1 MSSITLMKASPM
13 LTRLQVKGFKNLVD
27 VDIRFGPL
35 TCIAGP
41 NSVGKSNLFD
51 AIRFFSELVDKPFVE
66 AARSIRGG
74 DDVSSLFTAKLGSR
88 MELSAEMIIPLDGH
102 DDFGQPAQAGATFVR
117 YDLILALEHLGDKS
131 GSPRIR
137 LDSETLSYITKADSV
152 AAIGF
157 EHSKLW
163 RESVVTASARRT
175 TFITTQ
181 NDSNRGAVVRLQS
194 DRMRAE
200 GKSQAGGGKAFAFS
214 AKTLP
219 RTVLSSA
226 QNAEESRTAVL
237 VRQEMR
243 NWRQLQLEPS
253 SLRGVDEFDSPQRI
267 DATGAHIPATLSRL
281 VSGTNE
287 DDAAIVTATIA
298 NSLSNLVERVR
309 DVRVDKDEVRRTL
322 RFMMTDEDGLELP
335 ASSLSDGTMRFV
347 ALATIE
353 QDPDET
359 GLLCLEEPENGIHPQ
374 RVDAIL
380 DLLYRIAVD
389 VNSPVGK
396 DNPLRQIIISTHSP
410 LLASRVDRED
420 CVFARLRYHGVGN
433 GRIAGLQLVGL
444 SGGWR
449 ARRSGEFIADGDAIA
464 YLRASGLL
472 DSPVPFERSV
482 AGMFKGQ
489 LQLPLYY
496 RGDGL

>member
-1 MSSITLMKASPM
+1 M
-13 LTRLQVKGFKNLVD
+13 LTRLKVSGFKNLVD

-51 AIRFFSELVDKPFVE
+51 AIRFFSELADHPFIE
-66 AARSIRGG
+66 AARAIRGG
-74 DDVSSLFTAKLGSR
+74 EDVGSLFSAKLNSK
-88 MELSAEMIIPLDGH
+88 MSLTAEMIVPRKGS
-102 DDFGQPAQAGATFVR
+102 DDFGQPAEAGATFIR
-117 YDLILALEHLGDKS
+117 YDLCLALEPDES
-131 GSPRIR
+131 GGQSRIR
-137 LDSETLSYITKADSV
+137 LDSEKLSYISKENALGALPFPHSKAWRDSV
-152 AAIGF
+152 V
-157 EHSKLW
+157 S
-163 RESVVTASARRT
+163 ASTRRT
-175 TFITTQ
+175 TYITTEQ
-181 NDSNRGAVVRLQS
+181 DESRGTVVRLQS
-194 DRMRAE
+194 DRMRGE

-226 QNAEESRTAVL
+226 HNAEESRTAVL

-267 DATGAHIPATLSRL
+267 DATGAHIPATLARL
-281 VSGTNE
+281 VSGKTE
-287 DDAAIVTATIA
+287 SQAAAVTATIA

-309 DVRVDKDEVRRTL
+309 SVRVDKDEVRRAL

-353 QDPDET
+353 QDPRET

-380 DLLYRIAVD
+380 DLLYRIVVD
-389 VNSPVGK
+389 VDHGVDE
-396 DNPLRQIIISTHSP
+396 DNPLRQIIVSTHSP

-420 CVFARLRYHGVGN
+420 CVFARMTYHGLGSKRV
-433 GRIAGLQLVGL
+433 AGLQLVGL
-444 SGGWR
+444 AGSWR
-449 ARRSGEFIADGDAIA
+449 AKASGEFIADGDAIA
-464 YLRASGLL
+464 YLRASGMVE
-472 DSPVPFERSV
+472 SPIPFERTV
-482 AGMFKGQ
+482 GGFFKGQ

-496 RGDGL
+496 RAQGRD